1 MVNQLS
7 REVDG
12 QYYLCFT
19 LRQAM
24 TSCFAISPVVA
35 TLKLHVIFFPTVLH
49 TGWNW
54 LIVVQLKNG
63 FVVAVRL
70 SSDRSKTTSKYGTNK
85 KVAHEAQV
93 SV

>member
-1 MVNQLS
+1 MLYFETSNDLVFHDFTRCCNI
-7 REVDG
+7 EVT
-12 QYYLCFT
+12 CF
-19 LRQAM
+19 
-24 TSCFAISPVVA
+24 
-35 TLKLHVIFFPTVLH
+35 FFPTVLH

>member
-35 TLKLHVIFFPTVLH
+35 TLKLHVFFSDCFTYRLELVDSSP
-49 TGWNW
+49 
-54 LIVVQLKNG
+54 IEKRIRCCRASVQ
-63 FVVAVRL
+63 
-70 SSDRSKTTSKYGTNK
+70 
-85 KVAHEAQV
+85 
-93 SV
+93 

>member
-1 MVNQLS
+1 M
-7 REVDG
+7 
-12 QYYLCFT
+12 
-19 LRQAM
+19 
-24 TSCFAISPVVA
+24 
-35 TLKLHVIFFPTVLH
+35 
-49 TGWNW
+49 
-54 LIVVQLKNG
+54 IVVQLKNG